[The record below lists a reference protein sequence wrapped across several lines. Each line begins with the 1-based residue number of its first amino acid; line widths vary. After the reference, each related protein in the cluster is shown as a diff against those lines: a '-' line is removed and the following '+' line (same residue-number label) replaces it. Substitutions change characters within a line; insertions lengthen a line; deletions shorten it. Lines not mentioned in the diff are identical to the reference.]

1 MIIFLGDKNR
11 INPSPQGNL
20 QRSNSMMGNDPSQQQ
35 QQQQFPPHLQGS
47 NQQSNES
54 NMPFSTDAQMPFGPN
69 SLPQG
74 NAKMPN
80 FMDQKPG
87 DVSNIKL

>member
-1 MIIFLGDKNR
+1 ML
-11 INPSPQGNL
+11 
-20 QRSNSMMGNDPSQQQ
+20 GNDPTQP
-35 QQQQFPPHLQGS
+35 FPPHLQGS

-54 NMPFSTDAQMPFGPN
+54 NMPFSTDAQNMPFGPN
-69 SLPQG
+69 SQLPQG

-87 DVSNIKL
+87 DVSEKDKILNLFN